1 MPSRADWIFP
11 FITFGL
17 VQLLYLD
24 KMRRRRAS
32 YSCQVFV
39 VLDSQLNFQANILCV
54 TFQPVLQF
62 GGHPNLVFVE
72 FLLGN
77 SRARQE
83 TSLSYVAE
91 IVCLP
96 HVILNMRNSHVI

>member
-39 VLDSQLNFQANILCV
+39 VLDSQLNFQVNILCV

-62 GGHPNLVFVE
+62 GGHPNLVFVNFYSE
-72 FLLGN
+72 IVE
-77 SRARQE
+77 RARRRPY
-83 TSLSYVAE
+83 L
-91 IVCLP
+91 
-96 HVILNMRNSHVI
+96 M